1 MTPVLLLHPL
11 QWLPPPNL
19 GGGSLNPALGIRAL
33 AAAIG
38 AQPDIEKRGDKQV
51 PHVKLQFARITR
63 DDVDDDDLVEE

>member
-1 MTPVLLLHPL
+1 MTARSTPRSASCRSN
-11 QWLPPPNL
+11 WR
-19 GGGSLNPALGIRAL
+19 ALGIRAL

-63 DDVDDDDLVEE
+63 DDVDDNDLVEE